1 MSLQVEKLEKNMAKL
16 TVEVSAEEFE
26 AALNKARGVD
36 KQIGSIVIHGN
47 VSLNYSSNTVA
58 GARVRLY
65 QDNEILEQTWT
76 NSSGKFYFFGQA
88 PGHNYRITVHHP
100 WYAAGRVNNI
110 STTAGSVTTDVGTII
125 LQESF
130 YTGIDTVF
138 LLDDSSSISSND
150 FSRMIN
156 ETRSLFLDEN
166 AFTNDDRIG
175 LFTFNSRV
183 TKHFSFLNPLL
194 DPTG

>member
-1 MSLQVEKLEKNMAKL
+1 M
-16 TVEVSAEEFE
+16 
-26 AALNKARGVD
+26 
-36 KQIGSIVIHGN
+36 
-47 VSLNYSSNTVA
+47 
-58 GARVRLY
+58 
-65 QDNEILEQTWT
+65 
-76 NSSGKFYFFGQA
+76 
-88 PGHNYRITVHHP
+88 TVHHP

-194 DPTG
+194 AADQLPRRVGGNTALNQAIAQGNQEFEQYGRKSAKKVMVVLTDGHNNISGPPEAELIQQAKENDVTIYSIGVGNGLNQRFLDNVARETGGEFFHIS